1 MSGEGSYLSTDESES
16 SYAKTTSSQRFIR
29 ETTMSKAAQRRV
41 DRATCSNPEL
51 IGKRCLIEN
60 TDESNIVE
68 YVHCLPRSTKGP
80 LVSLP
85 YFSLMT
91 GNNLWLQLDSLE
103 FAWNMPRFTLNVDS
117 RYNII
122 RRRLSPNSCYS
133 LYRHLPSQFKF
144 PKVI

>member
-1 MSGEGSYLSTDESES
+1 MSDEGSYLSTSESES
-16 SYAKTTSSQRFIR
+16 SYAKTTLSQRFIR

-68 YVHCLPRSTKGP
+68 YVHCLQRSTKAA

-85 YFSLMT
+85 YCSLMMA
-91 GNNLWLQLDSLE
+91 NNLFVSSSIALSSLGIC
-103 FAWNMPRFTLNVDS
+103 PGLR
-117 RYNII
+117 
-122 RRRLSPNSCYS
+122 
-133 LYRHLPSQFKF
+133 
-144 PKVI
+144 